1 MNNLNSNHITT
12 LSEIQKMLI
21 EKIRTNFEI
30 IWFDYNP
37 DSLNYRVSLETGT
50 KERKMFFAYGRN
62 INEVVKTLVAKVK
75 GEQQEV
81 TPIPQQLGLVNNLF
95 AIFYIK

>member
-12 LSEIQKMLI
+12 LSEIQKMLNK
-21 EKIRTNFEI
+21 KIRTNFEI

-37 DSLNYRVSLETGT
+37 DSLNYRISLEAGT
-50 KERKMFFAYGRN
+50 KEKKMFFAYGGN

-75 GEQQEV
+75 GERQEV
-81 TPIPQQLGLVNNLF
+81 APIPQQLSLVNNLF